1 MGKETKLR
9 NGTIKEYLIQWKGL
23 PSEDATWVGERIL
36 QHPALFLLED
46 KQIWEGKTIMSP
58 QIKH

>member
-1 MGKETKLR
+1 MSKQRKLR
-9 NGTIKEYLIQWKGL
+9 NRTIKEYLIQWKGL
-23 PSEDATWVGERIL
+23 PSEDATFVGEQIL

-58 QIKH
+58 QIDH